1 MDQDQTNQEPL
12 LESGEENQLKKLR
25 KDYNEISSELNAI
38 KASVEKRKSETTTL
52 KILFYTA
59 LAMLLFG
66 FIYTNQTLQ
75 RAQHNNLQ
83 ANIAALKITA
93 DQNLLFLEKKLHQ
106 EILENNGKDPHQR
119 LNKSIESMNQALGK
133 LPPENKE
140 IDKLAKK
147 VKKESEELINLVRS
161 EQKDFV
167 PEAAP

>member
-1 MDQDQTNQEPL
+1 MDQDQTNQDPP
-12 LESGEENQLKKLR
+12 LESGAENELKKLR
-25 KDYNEISSELNAI
+25 RNYNQISSELNAI

-59 LAMLLFG
+59 LAVLLFG

-83 ANIAALKITA
+83 VNMAVLKSTV
-93 DQNLLFLEKKLHQ
+93 DQSLLSLEKKLHQ
-106 EILENNGKDPHQR
+106 EILENRGKDPHHK
-119 LNKSIESMNQALGK
+119 LNKSIQSMNQALDK

-140 IDKLAKK
+140 IDKLVKK
-147 VKKESEELINLVRS
+147 VKRDSEELIHLVRS

-167 PEAAP
+167 PEAVP

>member
-1 MDQDQTNQEPL
+1 MDKGETNQDSSLKFGAKNE
-12 LESGEENQLKKLR
+12 LKKLSEN
-25 KDYNEISSELNAI
+25 YNQISSELNAI

-83 ANIAALKITA
+83 ANIAALKSTA
-93 DQNLLFLEKKLHQ
+93 DQNLLSLEKKLHQ
-106 EILENNGKDPHQR
+106 EILENKGKGPHHR
-119 LNKSIESMNQALGK
+119 LNKSIQSMNQALGK
-133 LPPENKE
+133 LPAENKE
-140 IDKLAKK
+140 IYKLVKK
-147 VKKESEELINLVRS
+147 VKRDSEELINLMRS

-167 PEAAP
+167 PETVP